1 MMKRGKKYLASL
13 QMFDVKKKYPLQEA
27 ISLAKQTQVAKFDAA
42 VECAFNLNL
51 DPKKID
57 QNLRG
62 SLVLPHGTGKVLKV
76 AVLAKGEQAKQAQ
89 EAQADY
95 VGDQDLIDKIA
106 KNWVDFDVLVATPEM
121 MPQLSKLGR
130 LLGPKGL
137 MPNPKTGTVTNDVLQ
152 AVKEIKNGKIEYRLD
167 KRGNIHAILGKV
179 SFDEIKLLE
188 NLKTLYLQLMA
199 VKPRTVKGTYIK
211 SVTISTTMAPGIKI
225 DPVTISQ

>member
-1 MMKRGKKYLASL
+1 MKRGKKYLASL
-13 QMFDVKKKYPLQEA
+13 QMFDVKKTYPLQEA

-42 VECAFNLNL
+42 VECAFHLNL
-51 DPKKID
+51 DPKKVD

-62 SLVLPHGTGKVLKV
+62 ALVLPHGTGKVLKV

-106 KNWVDFDVLVATPEM
+106 KNWFDFDVLVATPEM

-137 MPNPKTGTVTNDVLQ
+137 MPNPKTGTVTNGVLQ

-167 KRGNIHAILGKV
+167 KSGNIHAILGKV
-179 SFDEIKLLE
+179 SFDETKLLE

>member
-1 MMKRGKKYLASL
+1 MKRGKKYLASL